1 MKIARCDYGYAIVQS
16 SRGKRLFNAL
26 IFSIIDSS
34 APLGAALVKVDTEGR
49 KRLNELSL

>member
-1 MKIARCDYGYAIVQS
+1 MKIARCDYGYAIVQP

-34 APLGAALVKVDTEGR
+34 AQLGSTVHGALHKSTF
-49 KRLNELSL
+49 